1 MTTRN
6 EHTGDAIATKPASE
20 AYRER
25 WEVIFNRRDTPALT
39 KRTGDGY
46 GLCDKCDPD
55 QCCRL

>member
-25 WEVIFNRRDTPALT
+25 WDLIF
-39 KRTGDGY
+39 KQRTEQPPVRGDGY

-55 QCCRL
+55 KCCRL